1 MIKKCYLNDFPTS
14 TAFYSVSTYDA
25 PIIAALTLLYSIC
38 SRKIGFGHGF
48 DTDMISPPIPFML
61 ETNGIQGSAECLTGK
76 QPVKTPE
83 GGTWME
89 LWKHKVGNRLFYY
102 VTDS

>member
-1 MIKKCYLNDFPTS
+1 MTDCSTS

-25 PIIAALTLLYSIC
+25 PIIAALTLLYFIC

-61 ETNGIQGSAECLTGK
+61 ETNCTHGIQGSAECLTDK

-83 GGTWME
+83 GWTWME
-89 LWKHKVGNRLFYY
+89 LWKHKVGNRLLYY

>member
-1 MIKKCYLNDFPTS
+1 MTDCSTS

-25 PIIAALTLLYSIC
+25 PIIAALTLLYFIC

-61 ETNGIQGSAECLTGK
+61 ETNCTHGIQGSAECLTDK

-83 GGTWME
+83 GWTWME
-89 LWKHKVGNRLFYY
+89 LWKHKVGNRLLYY
-102 VTDS
+102 VSDS